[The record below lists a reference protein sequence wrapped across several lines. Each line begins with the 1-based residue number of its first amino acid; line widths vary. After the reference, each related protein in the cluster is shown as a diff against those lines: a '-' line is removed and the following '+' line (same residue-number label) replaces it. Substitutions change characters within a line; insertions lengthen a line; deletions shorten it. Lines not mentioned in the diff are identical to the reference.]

1 MGPHPLYLLLLPL
14 SIPHTSSLP
23 WPWRPGR
30 PLRLAGPGSSSCYRG
45 SPTDWQP
52 RPLPASTCSGPQHHH
67 AGGPSSLAAPRH
79 PLTRLLLLRPRPPPT
94 SSCPPRV
101 IHASLLCRRVRR
113 CPSSHRSPHGLL
125 YGGAARERHS
135 CRPVVAPLLRP
146 PRLAGVLAA
155 TPYHADLSRR
165 RRLVPRRFPAL
176 LLWRQC
182 VSPPSATGGTN
193 SGHSHDRAGR
203 SGSHTA
209 YGSSGG
215 TSFAPCRRRSHV
227 QPLLVAAAA
236 VAAVLPQLAT
246 AEASREP
253 RMPPASRISRRQC
266 SWSPSR
272 RPLHP
277 AQGEKIECG
286 ARSALGRALA
296 RAATSSDVSSSLL
309 RVLL

>member
-1 MGPHPLYLLLLPL
+1 VWVRTHFIFFSPL
-14 SIPHTSSLP
+14 SIPHTSLA

-30 PLRLAGPGSSSCYRG
+30 PLRLTGAG
-45 SPTDWQP
+45 
-52 RPLPASTCSGPQHHH
+52 
-67 AGGPSSLAAPRH
+67 
-79 PLTRLLLLRPRPPPT
+79 LLLLLPRLTNGLAVAPSSGLHLLWPVAPPRRRPLLPCRAPPPPHQT
-94 SSCPPRV
+94 APAPAAPAPNQLLPTRV

-113 CPSSHRSPHGLL
+113 CPSSCCSPHGLL

-135 CRPVVAPLLRP
+135 CRPAVAPLLRP

-182 VSPPSATGGTN
+182 VSSPSATGGTN

-215 TSFAPCRRRSHV
+215 TSFAPRRRRSHV
-227 QPLLVAAAA
+227 QPPLVAAAV

-253 RMPPASRISRRQC
+253 RMPLASRISRRPC
-266 SWSPSR
+266 SWSPGR

-296 RAATSSDVSSSLL
+296 RAATSSVVSSSLL